1 MIIRQATVNDL
12 DQLSQLFGQY
22 RVFYGQPFEPGACR
36 NFLEDRFSK
45 GESIIFIAL
54 YNDAVTGF
62 TQLYPS
68 FSSVGM
74 KKIWILNDLFVADE
88 HRQKG
93 IAQALISQVIEFS
106 KSTGRKKVVL
116 STAYDN
122 FGAQKLYEK
131 LGFTREDFYNYEITF
146 WNK

>member
-1 MIIRQATVNDL
+1 MIVRQATRNDL

-22 RVFYGQPFEPGACR
+22 RVFYGQPFEPALCR
-36 NFLEDRFSK
+36 NFLEERLDK
-45 GESIIFIAL
+45 EESVIFIAL
-54 YNDAVTGF
+54 DKNDYAGF

-74 KKIWILNDLFVADE
+74 KKIWILNDLFVAAE

-93 IAQALISQVIEFS
+93 IAQALIDHVLEYS

-122 FGAQKLYEK
+122 FNAQKLYEK
-131 LGFTREDFYNYEITF
+131 LGFVREDFYNYEIAV
-146 WNK
+146 